1 MKKITAIFIL
11 FTLLISFVHA
21 KEIEEIN
28 AKSYIL
34 VDAKTGTVLVE
45 KNPDEPMPPA
55 SITKIMVM
63 LLAMESIDNG
73 LISTDD
79 IVVVTETA
87 AIHEGSHVFL
97 EVGEEIS
104 VNDLLKSI
112 AVASGNDAANMM
124 GEFLCGTQEKFVLK
138 MNERAK
144 ELNMKNTHFV
154 NCNGLDA
161 EGHLSSARDI
171 AIMTYE
177 LLKHPKIH
185 EYTTIWMDTLRN
197 GKFQLANTNKL
208 IRFYEGAT
216 GMKTGST
223 SKAGFCISATASRND
238 VNLIAVTMNSET
250 SKLRFADASTLL
262 NYGFSNYSNVKLCEN
277 GQEFGNIKVID
288 GEEKEVA
295 LIPES
300 EKTILVENGSKSSIK
315 HKINIPESISAPLE
329 KGQKIG
335 EFVAYNG
342 EKIIATIPIVTK
354 EDVKKLSFMHLIK
367 NLFISYLKCV

>member
-1 MKKITAIFIL
+1 MKKIISVIIL
-11 FTLLISFVHA
+11 LTLLFSTVYS

-34 VDAKTGTVLVE
+34 VDGKTGNVLLE

-63 LLAMESIDNG
+63 LLAMEAIDNG

-79 IVVVTETA
+79 LVVVTDTA

-97 EVGEEIS
+97 EVGEEMS
-104 VNDLLKSI
+104 VNDLLKAI

-124 GEFLCGTQEKFVLK
+124 GEFLCGTQEKFVAR

-144 ELNMKNTHFV
+144 ELNMKNTNFI

-161 EGHLSSARDI
+161 TNHLSTARDI
-171 AIMTYE
+171 SIMTYE

-208 IRFYEGAT
+208 IRYYEGAT

-223 SKAGFCISATASRND
+223 SKAGFCISATATRND
-238 VNLIAVTMNSET
+238 VDLIAVTMNSET

-262 NYGFSNYSNVKLCEN
+262 NYGFSNYSNVKLCDN
-277 GQEFGNIKVID
+277 GQEFGAVKVYD
-288 GEEKEVA
+288 GEKKEVEV
-295 LIPES
+295 LTNIES
-300 EKTILVENGSKSSIK
+300 TILVENSYKGLIQ
-315 HKINIPESISAPLE
+315 HKLNIPDSVTAPIK

-335 EFVAYNG
+335 EFTAYNG
-342 EKIIATIPIVTK
+342 ENLIKTIDIVAK
-354 EDVKKLSFMHLIK
+354 EDVNKLSFAFLFK
-367 NLFISYLKCV
+367 NLFISYIKSV

>member
-1 MKKITAIFIL
+1 MKKISVFFVVFIL
-11 FTLLISFVHA
+11 LFSTVYS
-21 KEIEEIN
+21 KEIGEIN

-34 VDAKTGTVLVE
+34 VDGKTGTVLIE

-63 LLAMESIDNG
+63 LLAMEAIDNG

-79 IVVVTETA
+79 IVVVSETA

-97 EVGEEIS
+97 EIGEEIS
-104 VNDLLKSI
+104 VNDLLKAI

-124 GEFLCGTQEKFVLK
+124 GEFLCGTQDKFVAK

-161 EGHLSSARDI
+161 DGHLSSARDI
-171 AIMTYE
+171 GIMTYE

-223 SKAGFCISATASRND
+223 SKAGFCISATASRNGVD
-238 VNLIAVTMNSET
+238 LIAVTMNSET
-250 SKLRFADASTLL
+250 SKERFADSSTLL

-277 GQEFGNIKVID
+277 GQEFGNVKVID
-288 GEEKEVA
+288 GEEKEITV
-295 LIPES
+295 LVPS
-300 EKTILVENGSKSSIK
+300 ECTILVENTSKSLIK
-315 HKINIPESISAPLE
+315 HETNLPESISAPIK

-335 EFVAYNG
+335 EFVTYKG
-342 EKIIATIPIVTK
+342 EKIIKTIPIVAK
-354 EDVKKLSFMHLIK
+354 EDVKKMSFMFLIK
-367 NLFISYLKCV
+367 KLFISYMQSV